1 MLTLGLRSGL
11 GGPSSKNR
19 SRSVADVV
27 YSVAL
32 RCELIK
38 IASEKTIPVANLG
51 GEQVLC
57 ENNFPQTLF
66 VTLQFLENTHSMV
79 GLKIRTFYYSP
90 LLLKPKFLY
99 ARKLEGRFFSSA
111 GPTDRH

>member
-66 VTLQFLENTHSMV
+66 VTLQFLEKDSLHGGSENSH
-79 GLKIRTFYYSP
+79 I
-90 LLLKPKFLY
+90 LLLPSL
-99 ARKLEGRFFSSA
+99 
-111 GPTDRH
+111 T